1 MRRNTSDHTWRRR
14 FNLAG
19 MKTVNC
25 NRFLPNAKPE
35 SRRRSLLF
43 TKAKYVLKQEEAPLH
58 LPTRLCAEGKKRLQG
73 KRKPKR
79 HWIRGAAPAAGAGGA
94 GIDWGGRRCG
104 STGEGGAGIREY
116 WTRGSTIWGGSLEP
130 LGIGGGDLFQQ
141 VTTTQEKKAAAE
153 SDGER
158 GRSRV
163 RTCSPSS
170 AGRRPACSESGS
182 PPASPLLADG
192 ASARPRLPLL
202 PGRTRSAGV
211 WKRERGRRGGGGGG
225 GGAGE
230 KKAAPPQ
237 QR

>member
-1 MRRNTSDHTWRRR
+1 LAQKFF

-19 MKTVNC
+19 MKTADFAQGLEAWNR

-35 SRRRSLLF
+35 SRRRFASVH
-43 TKAKYVLKQEEAPLH
+43 KSEALKQEEAPPH

-94 GIDWGGRRCG
+94 GIDRGGRRCG

-158 GRSRV
+158 GRS
-163 RTCSPSS
+163 
-170 AGRRPACSESGS
+170 
-182 PPASPLLADG
+182 
-192 ASARPRLPLL
+192 
-202 PGRTRSAGV
+202 
-211 WKRERGRRGGGGGG
+211 
-225 GGAGE
+225 
-230 KKAAPPQ
+230 
-237 QR
+237 